1 MEGKEDR
8 DASCPLLPFPFHPHP
23 FGKERR
29 GQGQG
34 RERKER
40 KPCSLSR
47 GKIRDKG
54 SKIVLGNIVL
64 LFRFFKERKK
74 ERKPPAH

>member
-1 MEGKEDR
+1 L
-8 DASCPLLPFPFHPHP
+8 SPSFPFGD
-23 FGKERR
+23 GKGLYFRR
-29 GQGQG
+29 KGIKKKKA

-74 ERKPPAH
+74 APCSLSVTAGVGR